1 MPLTESV
8 LLLASLSLSATSAQ
22 PLAGAAGETLLQD
35 DEDEGQAGQPADI
48 VVTGMR
54 LPGSVI
60 GDIQPQV
67 QLDAGDVRALGISSV
82 ADLLTELAP
91 QLRSGRGG
99 SPIVLLNG
107 QRISSHREIRRFPAE
122 AIARVDILP
131 EEVALKYGYPPQQKV
146 MNIVLRDR
154 FRAFT
159 GDLENRFATD
169 GGANQV
175 EAELNFLSIRNG
187 ARFNLDAEYTRT
199 NRLRE
204 ADRGIRLATGEDTLR
219 SLIPAQTQFT
229 VSSTYHKPLADWISA
244 SINGDFTTDQT
255 RALIGP
261 SDAGTHALER
271 SISSQ
276 TIHLGSTVN
285 ATGAA
290 WRGTWTATY
299 DQGADRTITERS
311 VPDPADI
318 ARSRSDV
325 AATDL
330 SFNGDL
336 YSLPAGSISLAGR
349 IGGTVSRFRSDSERD
364 LTPRSTRLS
373 RTVGLGALSLD
384 VPLVD
389 SPSPFLGSLSAN
401 GNVEVSSLSDFGT
414 VTTYG
419 YGLSWQPRKS
429 VSLIASFRDE
439 QSAPTVQQL
448 GNPLTVTPS
457 VEIFDYQTGRT
468 ATVERITGGNPA
480 LLKAD
485 QQDWRVGLTL
495 RPFSKPDI
503 GLSVDYSRRTTNNG
517 IIALPAAT
525 AAVMQAFPGRFV
537 RDADGTL
544 VQVDA
549 RPVNIA
555 RQESSEI
562 RWGINFSKRL
572 STPQSQVDAMRAAR
586 QRRAAEGGERRER
599 PAGEGGPPAGGFGR
613 GGFGQ
618 GGMGGRINFAVYHTW
633 HLSQTA
639 TLRDG
644 LAPVDLIDGGTLGSG
659 AGQPRHEVDVQAGY
673 SRSGLGLRLNANWQG
688 ATRVV
693 DPGGSPAA
701 NLHFSSLAKVD
712 LRLFANLGQ
721 MPGFGLKHEWLRG
734 TRLSVRVDNVFNQRQ
749 RVTDANGMTPLA
761 YRPALLDP
769 LGRTITLDLRKQF

>member
-35 DEDEGQAGQPADI
+35 EEDEEDEEASARADDI

-60 GDIQPQV
+60 GDIPPQM

-82 ADLLTELAP
+82 EDLLTELAP

-99 SPIVLLNG
+99 SPIVLLDG

-122 AIARVDILP
+122 AIARVDILS

-169 GGANQV
+169 GGANEV

-199 NRLRE
+199 SRLLE
-204 ADRGIRLATGEDTLR
+204 ADRGIRSATGEDTLR
-219 SLIPAQTQFT
+219 SLIPSQTQFT

-261 SDAGTHALER
+261 ADSDTRALER
-271 SISSQ
+271 GISSQ

-311 VPDPADI
+311 VPDPADL

-349 IGGTVSRFRSDSERD
+349 VGGAVSRFRSDSERD
-364 LTPRSTRLS
+364 LVPRSTRLS
-373 RTVGLGALSLD
+373 RSVGLGALSLD

-401 GNVEVSSLSDFGT
+401 GNVQVSSLSDFGT

-503 GLSVDYSRRTTNNG
+503 GLSVDYSHRTTNNG

-525 AAVMQAFPGRFV
+525 AAVMEAFPGRFV
-537 RDADGTL
+537 RDVDGTL

-555 RQESSEI
+555 RQESGQV

-572 STPQSQVDAMRAAR
+572 SIPQSQVDAMRAAR

-599 PAGEGGPPAGGFGR
+599 PGGFGR
-613 GGFGQ
+613 
-618 GGMGGRINFAVYHTW
+618 GGMGGRINLAVYHTW
-633 HLSQTA
+633 HLTETA

-659 AGQPRHEVDVQAGY
+659 AGQPRHEVDVQAGW
-673 SRSGLGLRLNANWQG
+673 SRSGLGLRLNANWQS
-688 ATRVV
+688 ATRVA
-693 DPGGSPAA
+693 DPGGSPAT

-721 MPGFGLKHEWLRG
+721 MPGIGLKHQWLRG
-734 TRLSVRVDNVFNQRQ
+734 TRLSVRVDNVFNERQ
-749 RVTDANGMTPLA
+749 RVTDANGTTPLA